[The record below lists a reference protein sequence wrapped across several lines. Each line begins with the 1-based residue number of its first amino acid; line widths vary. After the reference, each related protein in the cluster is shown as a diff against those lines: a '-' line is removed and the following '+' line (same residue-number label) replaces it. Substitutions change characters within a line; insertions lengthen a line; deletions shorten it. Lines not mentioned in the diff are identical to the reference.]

1 MRPTQGIRDR
11 EEQMKRSAS
20 LKSTFALIIIFAIVR
35 ARYDYDMEETKQQNH
50 WTSPSFAAMK
60 RKEAVVL
67 L

>member
-50 WTSPSFAAMK
+50 WT
-60 RKEAVVL
+60 
-67 L
+67 